1 MIAEPA
7 NQPPERSLESE
18 HLEEATCDSAPR
30 VLTPEQFQQASWGA
44 TFPGRAPQ
52 LPARRSPEGSADR
65 PPEEAA
71 AAHPF
76 GSQLLGFR
84 LLKELGQGAFGRVFL
99 AQQGDLSD
107 REVVLKVSPSVE
119 MESRILARLQHT
131 NIVPIYSIHRA
142 GALQAVCM
150 PYFGATT
157 LAHVLQGLADRP
169 SLPQTGEDLLGT
181 IQGRRST
188 LGNSAPVR
196 DARCDGLA
204 AVSPVQ
210 QTPELKGANGPMEV
224 LQGLSY
230 VDAVLWIGARLAD
243 GLAHAHERGI
253 IHRDLKPANVLI
265 TDEGQPMLLDFNM
278 AQDTRRDV
286 AALAQ
291 VGGTLP
297 YMAPEQ
303 LDALKRDAPL
313 VDATGDVYALGV
325 ILFELLAGAHP
336 FAHHRGPVKEVLTR
350 MIDERQGP
358 PPPVR
363 RWNRDVSPAVEA
375 IVRHCLEPDPARR
388 YRSARELKEDL
399 ERQLENQPLRHVR
412 EPSLRERAG
421 KWMRRHPKLAS
432 MTTLGTAAAVILV
445 ALLGLVVARGER
457 LADLQAQSELTRFLE
472 DRKAAQYL
480 LTARTGDAGQ
490 LDAGVAM
497 ARGLLGRYGVLDG
510 AKPGEAKAAR
520 RLSGA
525 DREAFESGV
534 SELLL
539 LLSRGVALQ
548 ASERQG
554 ASGRDAALAEA
565 LRLNELAESWGDEQ
579 GSRALWQQ
587 RAEIYRL
594 LGRPE
599 DAQRL
604 RERAEATPLRTAA
617 DHDLVAADLLS
628 KGRPQQALPVL
639 LEATGRFPQDFWC
652 WFLLGVCY
660 DSLGQGNDAI
670 ACYGTCLALAP
681 DSPWASFNRG
691 LAQLRLG
698 RAAQAEADLDR
709 VIALRPA
716 MIEAYCNR
724 ALARMALKK
733 YDDAIKDLDE
743 ALALGADPT
752 YVLFLRADARQR
764 AGDHSGARK
773 DREEGMRHEPT
784 DEKGWLA
791 RGYARL
797 GSDPK
802 GALAD
807 FDQALR
813 LNPRSLAA
821 LQNKAHV
828 LSKLGRDREAV
839 AVLDKVVEVYPDF
852 IRGRAG
858 RAVLRARL
866 KQRAAAHDDVEECLT
881 RDKTPLTT
889 YQLAGVYALTSKDE
903 PADRKEAFRL
913 LSSALRRGCGF
924 DLLESDKDLDP
935 IRDSREFKKLVEA
948 AQAIR
953 AAPAERADKR

>member
-1 MIAEPA
+1 MIVEPA
-7 NQPPERSLESE
+7 NQTPAQAPASEYLEA
-18 HLEEATCDSAPR
+18 ATCDSPPR
-30 VLTPEQFQQASWGA
+30 VLMPEHFQHASYGA
-44 TFPGRAPQ
+44 TYPGGAQPPAWREADSSSPPQ
-52 LPARRSPEGSADR
+52 TEAGATHEVGSR
-65 PPEEAA
+65 
-71 AAHPF
+71 
-76 GSQLLGFR
+76 LLGFR
-84 LLKELGQGAFGRVFL
+84 LLKQLGQGAFGRVFL
-99 AQQGDLSD
+99 AQQGDLAD

-142 GALQAVCM
+142 GAIQAVCM
-150 PYFGATT
+150 PYFGSTT
-157 LAHVLQGLADRP
+157 LAHVMQGLADRP
-169 SLPQTGEDLLGT
+169 SLPQTGEALLGT
-181 IQGRRST
+181 MQGRRST
-188 LGNSAPVR
+188 LGNAPSTKGGR
-196 DARCDGLA
+196 DESPAL
-204 AVSPVQ
+204 VPPVQ
-210 QTPELKGANGPMEV
+210 EKAELKGANGPVEI

-253 IHRDLKPANVLI
+253 VHRDLKPANVLI

-303 LDALKRDAPL
+303 LDALRRDAPL

-325 ILFELLAGAHP
+325 ILYELLTGCHP
-336 FAHHRGPVKEVLTR
+336 FVHHRGAVRDVLTK
-350 MIDERQGP
+350 MIQERQGP
-358 PPPVR
+358 PPSLR
-363 RWNRDVSPAVEA
+363 RWNRNVSPAVEA
-375 IVRHCLEPDPARR
+375 IVRHCLEPDRARR
-388 YRSARELKEDL
+388 YSSARELKEDL
-399 ERQLENQPLRHVR
+399 ERQLENLPLRHVR
-412 EPSLRERAG
+412 EPSIRERAS
-421 KWMRRHPKLAS
+421 KWLRRNPKLGS
-432 MTTLGTAAAVILV
+432 VVTLGAAAVILV

-457 LADLQAQSELTRFLE
+457 LADVQAQSELTRFLA
-472 DRKAAQYL
+472 DRKAAQTL
-480 LTARTGDAGQ
+480 LTARTGDAAQ
-490 LDAGVAM
+490 LDAGVQSG
-497 ARGLLGRYGVLDG
+497 RELLGRYGVLDG
-510 AKPGEAKAAR
+510 KGRGQIKAMR
-520 RLSGA
+520 RLPAA
-525 DREAFESGV
+525 DREAFEAAV

-539 LLSRGVALQ
+539 VLSRGVALQ
-548 ASERQG
+548 AAERQD
-554 ASGRDAALAEA
+554 SSRREDALAEA
-565 LRLNELAESWGDEQ
+565 LRLNELAESWGDEA
-579 GSRALWQQ
+579 GSRALWLQ

-594 LGRPE
+594 LGRADE
-599 DAQRL
+599 ARL
-604 RERAEATPLRTAA
+604 LLERAEATPLRTAA
-617 DHDLVAADLLS
+617 DHYLVAADLVS
-628 KGRPQQALPVL
+628 RGRHRQALPLL
-639 LEATGRFPQDFWC
+639 LEATARYPQDFWC

-660 DSLGQGNDAI
+660 DSLGQSGDAV
-670 ACYGTCLALAP
+670 ACYGTCLAIAP
-681 DSPWASFNRG
+681 DSHWAYFNRG

-698 RAAQAEADLDR
+698 KPAQAEIDFDR
-709 VIALRPA
+709 AIALRPA

-724 ALARMALKK
+724 ALARIAQKK

-784 DEKGWLA
+784 DEKGWLS

-807 FDQALR
+807 FEQALR
-813 LNPRSLAA
+813 INPRSLAA

-828 LSKLGRDREAV
+828 LSKLGRDREAI
-839 AVLDKVVEVYPDF
+839 AALDKVVEVYPDF
-852 IRGRAG
+852 TRARDG

-866 KQRAAAHDDVEECLT
+866 KQRSAAHDDAEECLS
-881 RDKTPLTT
+881 RDKTPLIT
-889 YQLAGVYALTSKDE
+889 YQLAGVYALTSRDE

-913 LSSALRRGCGF
+913 LSVALRKGVGF

>member
-1 MIAEPA
+1 MIVEPA
-7 NQPPERSLESE
+7 TQAPAHAPPSE
-18 HLEEATCDSAPR
+18 HLEAPTCDGAAR
-30 VLTPEQFQQASWGA
+30 VYQPDEFEHASWGA
-44 TFPGRAPQ
+44 TYPGGAQP
-52 LPARRSPEGSADR
+52 PALRGADGSAN
-65 PPEEAA
+65 PQPEAGGT
-71 AAHPF
+71 HQL

-99 AQQGDLSD
+99 AQQGDLAD

-119 MESRILARLQHT
+119 VESRILARLQHT

-150 PYFGATT
+150 PYFGSTT
-157 LAHVLQGLADRP
+157 LAHVMQGLADRP
-169 SLPQTGEDLLGT
+169 SLPQTGEALLVT

-188 LGNSAPVR
+188 LGNAPSTKGPRPEAPAPV
-196 DARCDGLA
+196 APLQETA
-204 AVSPVQ
+204 
-210 QTPELKGANGPMEV
+210 ELSGANGPVEI

-243 GLAHAHERGI
+243 GLAHAHDRGI

-313 VDATGDVYALGV
+313 VDATGDVYSLGV
-325 ILFELLAGAHP
+325 ILYELLAGCHP
-336 FAHHRGPVKEVLTR
+336 FVHYHGPVREVLTK
-350 MIDERQGP
+350 MIQERQGP
-358 PPPVR
+358 PPSLR

-375 IVRHCLEPDPARR
+375 IVRNCLEPERARR

-399 ERQLENQPLRHVR
+399 ERQLENLPLKHVP
-412 EPSLRERAG
+412 EPSIRERAS
-421 KWMRRHPKLAS
+421 KWMRRHPKLGS
-432 MTTLGTAAAVILV
+432 MTTLGAVAGVILV

-457 LADLQAQSELTRFLE
+457 LADVQAQSELNRFLE
-472 DRKAAQYL
+472 ERKAAQYH
-480 LTARTGDAGQ
+480 LTARTGDAAQ
-490 LDAGVAM
+490 LDAGVQS
-497 ARGLLGRYGVLDG
+497 ARGLLARYGVLDG
-510 AKPGEAKAAR
+510 VGRGQTRATR
-520 RLSGA
+520 RLSAA
-525 DREAFESGV
+525 DRESFDAAV

-548 ASERQG
+548 AAERQD
-554 ASGRDAALAEA
+554 APGRDEALAEA
-565 LRLNELAESWGDEQ
+565 LRLNELAESWGDEP

-594 LGRPE
+594 LGRPGE
-599 DAQRL
+599 ARL
-604 RERAEATPLRTAA
+604 LYERAEATPLRTAA
-617 DHDLVAADLLS
+617 DHYLVAADLLS
-628 KGRPQQALPVL
+628 KGRHRQALPIL
-639 LEATGRFPQDFWC
+639 LDASAQFPQDFWC

-660 DSLGQGNDAI
+660 DSLGQSGDAI
-670 ACYGTCLALAP
+670 ACYGTCLAITP
-681 DSPWASFNRG
+681 DSPWAYFNRG
-691 LAQLRLG
+691 LAELRIG
-698 RAAQAEADLDR
+698 RGAQAEADFDR

-724 ALARMALKK
+724 ALARITQKK
-733 YDDAIKDLDE
+733 YDDAVKDLDE
-743 ALALGADPT
+743 ALALGADPV

-764 AGDHSGARK
+764 AGDQSGALK

-784 DEKGWLA
+784 DEKGWLS

-813 LNPRSLAA
+813 LNPRSLVA

-828 LSKLGRDREAV
+828 LSKLGRDRDAV
-839 AVLDKVVEVYPDF
+839 AALDKVVEVYPDF
-852 IRGRAG
+852 VRARAG

-866 KQRAAAHDDVEECLT
+866 KQRSAAHDDAEECLT
-881 RDKTPLTT
+881 RDKAPLVA
-889 YQLAGVYALTSKDE
+889 YQLAGVYALTSRDE

-913 LSSALRRGCGF
+913 LSSALRRGVGF
-924 DLLESDKDLDP
+924 DLLESDKDLAP

-948 AQAIR
+948 AQALR